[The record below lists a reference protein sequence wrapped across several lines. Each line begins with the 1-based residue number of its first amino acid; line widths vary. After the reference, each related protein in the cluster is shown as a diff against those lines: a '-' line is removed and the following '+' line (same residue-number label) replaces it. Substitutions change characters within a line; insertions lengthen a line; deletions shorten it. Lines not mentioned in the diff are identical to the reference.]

1 LETQDSAPSG
11 PPEADASSS
20 EYKRRLSLFDGTM
33 VVVGGIVGSGIFAT
47 PSEVA
52 QIVDTPALILVAWV
66 LGGALALVG
75 ALCFAELGA
84 RRPEA
89 GGGYVY
95 LRETFGPLWGF
106 LYGWKLLLVSA
117 TGAIAA
123 LAIIFARY
131 FVDLVGMGEPWISPI
146 AVGALLFLSG
156 INYLGVRF
164 GSITQNIFTVL
175 KMAALALL
183 IVVGLGWGAS
193 EMVDPEATSE
203 VAGSGFTGIMAAL
216 GVALIPVLF
225 SHGGW
230 QHVNHIAGEIK
241 KPGRNLPL
249 SLLIGVGL
257 VVGTY
262 LLANTAYLYALGV
275 EGLAASTAPASDAV
289 KNLWGATGGTIMSAG
304 IVASVF
310 GILNLY
316 IMAAPRVYQAM
327 ARDDLFFERFADLH
341 PRYETPHRAI
351 LLQGGWAI
359 ILALSGTFGQ
369 LLQYVVFGDWI
380 FFALVVATLF
390 VYRRWDR
397 AGRSKPGAETSFR
410 MFGYPALPV
419 LFILASGFVVV
430 NSVYNEPLNALIG
443 TVLIG
448 AGVPAFLYWRSQN
461 R

>member
-1 LETQDSAPSG
+1 
-11 PPEADASSS
+11 
-20 EYKRRLSLFDGTM
+20 
-33 VVVGGIVGSGIFAT
+33 
-47 PSEVA
+47 
-52 QIVDTPALILVAWV
+52 
-66 LGGALALVG
+66 
-75 ALCFAELGA
+75 
-84 RRPEA
+84 
-89 GGGYVY
+89 
-95 LRETFGPLWGF
+95 
-106 LYGWKLLLVSA
+106 
-117 TGAIAA
+117 
-123 LAIIFARY
+123 
-131 FVDLVGMGEPWISPI
+131 
-146 AVGALLFLSG
+146 
-156 INYLGVRF
+156 
-164 GSITQNIFTVL
+164 
-175 KMAALALL
+175 
-183 IVVGLGWGAS
+183 
-193 EMVDPEATSE
+193 MVDPEATSE

-289 KNLWGATGGTIMSAG
+289 ENLWGATGGTIMSAG

-397 AGRSKPGAETSFR
+397 AGRSKPGAETSFH